1 MMSQF
6 SISFRILLATILT
19 LLAGTLA
26 LAQHGT
32 GSTGSGAGGAL
43 GNAGTA
49 MKLPS
54 KKPTRTTTRPP
65 RTSTRTPDN
74 SAQLEDALSIADDA
88 RQNGR
93 DEAAERGYLLAT
105 KLVPSDPRAYLGLG
119 HISYN
124 QKKYSDA
131 EKYYARAAS
140 LSRADSEPYA
150 RLAFTYSEMNRLDE
164 AVGAAQRSMAA
175 QPASYY
181 GYLARGYV

>member
-6 SISFRILLATILT
+6 STSFRILSATILT

-32 GSTGSGAGGAL
+32 GSTGSGAGGGAL
-43 GNAGTA
+43 GNAGTT

-65 RTSTRTPDN
+65 RTGTRTPDN

-105 KLVPSDPRAYLGLG
+105 KLVPSDPRAYLG
-119 HISYN
+119 
-124 QKKYSDA
+124 
-131 EKYYARAAS
+131 
-140 LSRADSEPYA
+140 
-150 RLAFTYSEMNRLDE
+150 
-164 AVGAAQRSMAA
+164 
-175 QPASYY
+175 
-181 GYLARGYV
+181 